1 MHHRSRRILLTLG
14 AIVFFLQATLGFA
27 TSVACIQECAQA
39 ARAATS
45 SAGHCG
51 HKAPESKESPAGHKC
66 NGTCQEIDTMDQAT
80 PPTVAISLTWPVFD
94 WPATMPES
102 QDLRLPVSI
111 GAPKFFAGDSSPPQ
125 SVALDHES
133 ARAPPVA

>member
-27 TSVACIQECAQA
+27 TSVACIQESSVACIQECAQA

-80 PPTVAISLTWPVFD
+80 PPTVAISLTWPVF
-94 WPATMPES
+94 
-102 QDLRLPVSI
+102 
-111 GAPKFFAGDSSPPQ
+111 
-125 SVALDHES
+125 
-133 ARAPPVA
+133 AR